1 MYILPLLSPWRST
14 SIATDA
20 IACVN
25 GLYHVIS
32 FCRAEAIQSVIQL
45 LGEKELYDYYS
56 DQYKVH
62 SINWSQEK
70 AKKIL
75 EAWQRKFTQVHE
87 NLMPLINA
95 LIIHGSV
102 MASHF

>member
-1 MYILPLLSPWRST
+1 MYIFPLLSPWRST

-87 NLMPLINA
+87 NLMSLINA
-95 LIIHGSV
+95 LILHGSV